1 METLRYISTLN
12 DIREQHP
19 ESSWVRITTITMTAK
34 YPRDINMGK
43 FRENFKPVKIGA
55 FQWNVEEKLNEK
67 FYNSF
72 AIGYRDQYSKKVI
85 KIFPNG
91 SIQGA
96 GCSDLNDCKRVAK
109 QVSQIIQ
116 SVTGVEE
123 TISPETIS
131 VHLINTI
138 FALNYVVNL
147 RKAKAAF
154 EREPTKFKVTYDAD
168 RYSAVKVKFTP
179 VPGHREVTASI
190 FSTGKILVATGA
202 PTLEVIC
209 AAYKALNDKLSE
221 PGIKVE
227 PVAKKEVYDGFA
239 GYKFAEWVEMLKAQ
253 GIKSW

>member
-1 METLRYISTLN
+1 METLQYISTLN

-34 YPRDINMGK
+34 YPRDIDQSK
-43 FRENFKPVKIGA
+43 FRENFKAMKVGA

-72 AIGYRDQYSKKVI
+72 AIGYRDQYSKKVV

-91 SIQGA
+91 SIQVA
-96 GCSDLNDCKRVAK
+96 GCSDLNDCKRVTK
-109 QVSQIIQ
+109 QLTHVIQ
-116 SVTGVEE
+116 SVTGLEQEIPLE
-123 TISPETIS
+123 TIKI
-131 VHLINTI
+131 HLINTI
-138 FALNYVVNL
+138 FALNHVVNL
-147 RKAKAAF
+147 RKAKAVF
-154 EREPTKFKVTYDAD
+154 ERDPKKYQVTFDSD

-179 VPGHREVTASI
+179 VPGYPGVTASI

-202 PTLEVIC
+202 PTLQVIC
-209 AAYKALNDKLSE
+209 AAYKALNEELAK
-221 PGIKVE
+221 PGVKVE

-239 GYKFAEWVEMLKAQ
+239 GYKFEEWVSMLKAQ